1 MIFENLAMEINKLYK
16 YCLKLSGSPWQAED
30 LVQDTML
37 KTFYLKKS
45 EPEREFT
52 FSFLCTVAKNL
63 YIDEKRKNRGDIYFN
78 EDFYGVESD
87 FIEYS
92 SLIEALLTALP
103 LKQAMLITL
112 KDVFGYTSKEIAAM
126 LRVRDESVKTALHRS
141 RRKLRLHAEAEKNQ
155 RVFPSHEEI
164 IPALSKA
171 IAESRPMQI
180 FFYYRLLEA
189 QNFQVRRTGAERAVF
204 HVVDPDG
211 NILELLSS

>member
-1 MIFENLAMEINKLYK
+1 MIFKDLKHEINKLYK
-16 YCLKLSGSPWQAED
+16 YCLKLSASPWQAED
-30 LVQDTML
+30 LVQETML
-37 KTFYLKKS
+37 KTFQLKKL
-45 EPEREFT
+45 EPERAFT

-63 YIDEKRKNRGDIYFN
+63 YIDEKRKNRRESYLN
-78 EDFYGVESD
+78 EDFHGIEYD
-87 FIEYS
+87 FIEYG
-92 SLIEALLTALP
+92 SLIEVLLTALP

-126 LRVRDESVKTALHRS
+126 LRISDESVKTALHRS
-141 RRKLRLHAEAEKNQ
+141 RKKLKLNADTAMDQN
-155 RVFPSHEEI
+155 VSLTDDEI

-189 QNFQVRRTGAERAVF
+189 QNFQVKRTGEQAVI

>member
-1 MIFENLAMEINKLYK
+1 MIFKDLKPEINKLYK
-16 YCLKLSGSPWQAED
+16 YCLKLSASPWRAED
-30 LVQDTML
+30 LVQETML
-37 KTFYLKKS
+37 KTFQLKKL

-63 YIDEKRKNRGDIYFN
+63 YIDEQRKNRRESYLN
-78 EDFYGVESD
+78 EDFHGIEYD
-87 FIEYS
+87 FIESS

-141 RRKLRLHAEAEKNQ
+141 RKKLKLNADIEMIQSVSLPDDK
-155 RVFPSHEEI
+155 I

-171 IAESRPMQI
+171 IAGSQPMQI
-180 FFYYRLLEA
+180 FFYYRQLEA
-189 QNFQVRRTGAERAVF
+189 QNFQVRRTGAGRAVF
-204 HVVDPDG
+204 HVIDPDG